1 MTERIRILS
10 GGGITFNGDTAAA
23 NALDDYEEGTWTAC
37 ICAGSGSISLCTAY
51 NTGSYTKIGRLVT
64 LTGAFTVS
72 SVSSPGGAALI
83 YGMPFSTGGGSDQ
96 YEYRSAGSISPWAQ
110 TGTINSWAIFV
121 PANSNTIYIQ
131 DNGVNAEADHFQ
143 AGTEIRMSMSYIV

>member
-1 MTERIRILS
+1 MGT
-10 GGGITFNGDTAAA
+10 GGIAFGGDTADA

-37 ICAGSGSISLCTAY
+37 ICAGSGAIYLCPVY
-51 NTGSYTKIGRLVT
+51 NTGSYTKIGRVVT

-96 YEYRSAGSISPWAQ
+96 YEYRSGGSISPWAQ
-110 TGTINSWAIFV
+110 TGTIYSWAIFV